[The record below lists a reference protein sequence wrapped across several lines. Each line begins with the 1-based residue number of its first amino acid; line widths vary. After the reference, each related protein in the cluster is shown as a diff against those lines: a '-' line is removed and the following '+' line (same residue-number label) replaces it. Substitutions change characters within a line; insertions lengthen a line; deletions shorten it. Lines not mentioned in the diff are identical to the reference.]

1 MKEKISFL
9 ILVNNEAKKIKNEI
23 YNILKIK
30 KKINFNLV
38 VIQDGSNDGTYEILN
53 RVSKKKK
60 IILFNKKERLGYYK
74 AFLKGVEL
82 SKGKTIFFS
91 DTGGK
96 YNYLKFLEFYK
107 FYKKNN
113 ADLVAG
119 YRIKRKDKIIRQ
131 MLTFF
136 YSIIINN
143 LFFLNF
149 QDYDCGFKIFKRN
162 KLLHVLKK
170 YKFNKNL
177 ITSQIFLYF
186 IKHNFKI
193 FQYPIIYKEKKNRN
207 SRGIPT
213 NKIFKIVCE
222 TILNL
227 IKIRLKFK
235 TL

>member
-1 MKEKISFL
+1 MNQKISFL
-9 ILVNNEAKKIKNEI
+9 ILANNEAKTIKKEI
-23 YNILKIK
+23 NNILKLK
-30 KKINFNLV
+30 KKLKFNLV

-53 RVSKKKK
+53 KISKTKK
-60 IILFNKKERLGYYK
+60 IILFNKRERLGYYN

-82 SKGKTIFFS
+82 SKSEIIFFS

-96 YNYLKFLEFYK
+96 YNYWRFLKFYEFYRK
-107 FYKKNN
+107 GN

-119 YRIKRKDKIIRQ
+119 YRIKRKDKVLRRT
-131 MLTFF
+131 LTFF
-136 YSIIINN
+136 YSIIINI
-143 LFFLNF
+143 LFSLNF
-149 QDYDCGFKIFKRN
+149 KDYDCGFKIFNRK
-162 KLLHVLKK
+162 KLLYVLKK

-186 IKHNFKI
+186 VKHHFKI
-193 FQYPIIYKEKKNRN
+193 LEYPIIYNEKKNRN

-222 TILNL
+222 TIFNL